1 MSLSSAGK
9 PTGGSTGDQRLRYK
23 SALVETLRRDGG
35 DFHVVAQLRAG
46 ASRAALGDALYAWV
60 ARVNRSYLGRS
71 WSGTAPC
78 QGSYEGIPPR
88 SPCCPSTCHRL
99 FPSLH
104 AQCAILFSAQSCCM
118 PPSAVPSTGRST
130 GHHDVH
136 ADRVDGGRSR
146 SSHELRRQEARGG
159 HRSERLEIPRRAKPT
174 SGLRLRTFW
183 KVTSS
188 PGHSRWGIA
197 LSCADRPRCDL
208 HSAQLAG
215 LCETPD
221 AARSR
226 DEIDAEDTPF

>member
-1 MSLSSAGK
+1 MCCSSRRVVDSTTLTLLSV
-9 PTGGSTGDQRLRYK
+9 DL
-23 SALVETLRRDGG
+23 
-35 DFHVVAQLRAG
+35 
-46 ASRAALGDALYAWV
+46 
-60 ARVNRSYLGRS
+60 
-71 WSGTAPC
+71 
-78 QGSYEGIPPR
+78 PP
-88 SPCCPSTCHRL
+88 PLL

-118 PPSAVPSTGRST
+118 PPSPVPSTGRST
-130 GHHDVH
+130 GHHE
-136 ADRVDGGRSR
+136 RSCGSR
-146 SSHELRRQEARGG
+146 RPWPISVESCELRRQGPRGG